1 MAFKPI
7 TKDDEVT
14 DINQVEIE
22 EEIIVETS
30 KKETFTLP
38 DIDGKI
44 AKIQA
49 RIEHLQGDIAELESL
64 RAKVLAEVK
73 KVKLK
78 VDKEPEEEPK

>member
-22 EEIIVETS
+22 EEVIVETS

-38 DIDGKI
+38 NIDGKI

-49 RIEHLQGDIAELESL
+49 RIEHLEGDIAELESL

>member
-1 MAFKPI
+1 MTFKPI

-49 RIEHLQGDIAELESL
+49 RIEHLEGDIAELESL
-64 RAKVLAEVK
+64 RAKVLTEVK

>member
-22 EEIIVETS
+22 EEVIVETS

-38 DIDGKI
+38 NIDGKI

-49 RIEHLQGDIAELESL
+49 RIEHLEGDIAELESL
-64 RAKVLAEVK
+64 RAKVLTEVK